1 MNFIKMQGLGN
12 DFIII
17 IDNENVLIK
26 TETEIAKKI
35 CNRRFGIGAD
45 GLVIIRKSNIADAK
59 MVIIN
64 SDGSRANMCGNAI
77 RCFAKYLYEYGLVEK
92 NIISI
97 ETGDGIKCVEL
108 YINDKNKVELV
119 KVNMGK
125 GSFDGK
131 DIPLNNKNSL
141 INEVIKIKEKEYKLT
156 ALLMGVPHTILIN
169 NNDEYDIIEGKDIE
183 KNNLFIEG
191 TNVNFV
197 KVIDIN
203 NIEVK
208 TWERG
213 AGATLACGTGC
224 CASVVALKK
233 LGLCSNKVNVETL
246 GGSLAVEIINNDVYM
261 IGSAEFICKG
271 NYIN

>member
-92 NIISI
+92 NKVRR
-97 ETGDGIKCVEL
+97 TL
-108 YINDKNKVELV
+108 Y
-119 KVNMGK
+119 
-125 GSFDGK
+125 
-131 DIPLNNKNSL
+131 
-141 INEVIKIKEKEYKLT
+141 
-156 ALLMGVPHTILIN
+156 
-169 NNDEYDIIEGKDIE
+169 
-183 KNNLFIEG
+183 
-191 TNVNFV
+191 
-197 KVIDIN
+197 
-203 NIEVK
+203 
-208 TWERG
+208 
-213 AGATLACGTGC
+213 
-224 CASVVALKK
+224 
-233 LGLCSNKVNVETL
+233 
-246 GGSLAVEIINNDVYM
+246 
-261 IGSAEFICKG
+261 
-271 NYIN
+271 